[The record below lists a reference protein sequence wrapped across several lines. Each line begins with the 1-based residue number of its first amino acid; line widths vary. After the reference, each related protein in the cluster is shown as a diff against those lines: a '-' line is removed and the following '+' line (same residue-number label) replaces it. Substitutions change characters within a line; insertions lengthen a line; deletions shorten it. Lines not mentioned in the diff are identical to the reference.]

1 MRRSYHNLTS
11 HFNVWWNGDQSIKAG
26 EEQLEQ
32 RVKNDYTQILRM
44 YNYGTRE
51 DGLSLNES
59 MDRAIQ
65 KGSVCVQK
73 HSMKFNQ
80 RERVKWIDDS
90 YLMMGIGHFYKHDY
104 IAAKRTFDYVAA
116 QYDYSN
122 IKYSANLWLAKTY
135 IETEQFTKAE
145 ALLQSLQVKLA
156 ETDDVPKDV
165 VRSFDYVMADYYIAT
180 RKYPNAVPHLYNGM
194 LLCKDRNLNT
204 KALFVIGQ
212 IYYQQNDYRQA
223 SEVFGKVIRRNPE
236 YELSFES
243 KLYLAKAFNADEGG
257 KEKLMKMFD
266 KMLKDSKNTEYLD
279 RIYFAMADVELK
291 AGNRSAG
298 EDYLMKS
305 VAKAAANRRQR
316 ANSSLLLANLLFD
329 DENYIPSQAYYDTA
343 MQSIDNTYPGYDS
356 LLNRSAVLTEL
367 VQNLV
372 IVQTQ
377 DSLLRL
383 AVMDSVSRNAVIDK
397 VIADYQAE
405 QERLQKMEELKELN
419 EMANADSKIDEVPAA
434 APSQSRDW
442 YFYNEQALA
451 QGNTAFLKKW
461 GRRELA
467 DNWRISDKQSIS
479 FLEGNGTDTAYDDS
493 EQKESDGDNPE
504 EKKEPEKSYT
514 PTDRGYYLKDIPFTE
529 EQQTESNLS
538 IAAALYN
545 IGLIYMDKLND
556 YPRSLEAFSELD
568 KRYPGNENEVKSWF
582 AMHRI
587 YENLKEQT
595 KSDMYKYK
603 IIDKYPDSDFAK
615 IILDPD
621 YFVKQAQNQN
631 AIVGLYE
638 QTYEAFNS
646 KKWRTVKRNVSQAHE
661 QYASDTVY
669 MDRFDFMNAIAR
681 GKTEKIDTLGWE
693 LYRLVKKYPNSQVRP
708 RALDMIQILNDR
720 FHLNIDVSD
729 LTTADEKPKKE
740 YPYTYNPDCQHFV
753 VVIADS
759 KAVRLEPLK
768 VRISDFN
775 KKQFRM
781 KKFVVKSLVFEN
793 RKNLV
798 SIGNFDNETDAK
810 EYITAMF
817 FNDYIFGGLSETD
830 YTVLYISTENYP
842 IFYKNKNIDEYNE
855 FLEAYTAKKK

>member
-11 HFNVWWNGDQSIKAG
+11 HFNVWWNGDQSVKAG
-26 EEQLEQ
+26 EQQLKE
-32 RVKNDYTQILRM
+32 RTKNDYTQILRM

-51 DGLSLNES
+51 DGLALNES

-65 KGSVCVQK
+65 KGSICVQK

-116 QYDYSN
+116 QYDYNN

-135 IETEQFTKAE
+135 IETEQYTKAE

-165 VRSFDYVMADYYIAT
+165 IRSFDYVMADYYIAT
-180 RKYPNAVPHLYNGM
+180 KKYGNAIPHLYNGM
-194 LLCKDRNLNT
+194 LFCKDRNLNT

-212 IYYQQNDYRQA
+212 IYYQQNDYQQA
-223 SEVFGKVIRRNPE
+223 AEVFNKVIKRNPD

-243 KLYLAKAFNADEGG
+243 KLYLAKAFNAEEGG
-257 KEKLMKMFD
+257 EGKLMKMFE

-291 AGNRSAG
+291 AGHRGAG
-298 EDYLMKS
+298 EDYLKKS
-305 VAKAAANRRQR
+305 VAKSTNNQRQR

-329 DENYIPSQAYYDTA
+329 DADYIPSQAYYDTA
-343 MQSIDNTYPGYDS
+343 MQSIDKTYPGYDS
-356 LLNRSAVLTEL
+356 LINRSAVLTEL

-383 AVMDSVSRNAVIDK
+383 AKMDSVSRNAIIDK
-397 VIADYQAE
+397 VIANYQAE
-405 QERLQKMEELKELN
+405 QERMQKEAELKELSDI
-419 EMANADSKIDEVPAA
+419 ANAGMKVDEVPTT
-434 APSQSRDW
+434 APTQSRDW
-442 YFYNEQALA
+442 YFYNEQALT

-479 FLEGNGTDTAYDDS
+479 FLEGNGGDTAYEDG
-493 EQKESDGDNPE
+493 EMKEGEEEGAE
-504 EKKEPEKSYT
+504 EKKEPEKSYL

-529 EQQTESNLS
+529 EQQTESNQNM
-538 IAAALYN
+538 AVALYN

-556 YPRSLEAFSELD
+556 YPRSLEAFGELD

-587 YENLKEQT
+587 YENQKEQT
-595 KSDMYKYK
+595 KSDMYKYR
-603 IIDKYPDSDFAK
+603 IIDKYPDTDFAK

-621 YFVKQAQNQN
+621 YFAKQAQNQN
-631 AIVGLYE
+631 VIAGLYE
-638 QTYEAFNS
+638 QTYEAFNA
-646 KKWRTVKRNVSQAHE
+646 KKWRTVKRNVLQAHE
-661 QYASDTVY
+661 QYADDTVY
-669 MDRFDFMNAIAR
+669 MAQFDFMNAIAR

-693 LYRLVKKYPNSQVRP
+693 LYRLVKKYPNSQVKP
-708 RALDMIQILNDR
+708 RALDMLQLLNEKY
-720 FHLNIDVSD
+720 HLNIDLSD
-729 LTTADEKPKKE
+729 VATDNAKPKKE
-740 YPYTYNPDCQHFV
+740 YPYNYNPDSQHFV
-753 VVIADS
+753 VIIADS
-759 KAVRLEPLK
+759 KAVRLDPLK

-781 KKFVVKSLVFEN
+781 KKFVVKSLMFEN

-798 SIGNFDNETDAK
+798 SIGNFDNETEAR

-817 FNDYIFGGLSETD
+817 FNEYIFGGLSEND

-842 IFYKNKNIDEYNE
+842 TFYKNKNIDEYNE
-855 FLEAYTAKKK
+855 FLEEFTPKKK